1 MNFISDAEREQIAK
15 EISKAALPALNQ
27 REREYAQKLTSI
39 LSVQQ
44 ETILHFNEQIE
55 KAPDDEA
62 KKQLEMELQY
72 SLSLYETQI
81 KNLSRT

>member
-1 MNFISDAEREQIAK
+1 MNFISDAERAQIAK
-15 EISKAALPALNQ
+15 KISKAALPALNQ
-27 REREYAQKLTSI
+27 REREYTQKLTSI
-39 LSVQQ
+39 LSVQR

-55 KAPDDEA
+55 KASDAEV

>member
-1 MNFISDAEREQIAK
+1 MNFISDAERAQIAK
-15 EISKAALPALNQ
+15 KFIKADLPALNQ
-27 REREYAQKLTSI
+27 REREYTQKLTSI
-39 LSVQQ
+39 LSVQR

-55 KAPDDEA
+55 KASDAEV